1 MPTHTE
7 RMNRF
12 DASDLY
18 VVITEAFCAG
28 RSRLDVLDAVLE
40 AGVTLIQFREKELG
54 DDELIG
60 IGRKFRQKT
69 DAFGA
74 LLIVNNRVDI
84 ALAIGADGVHL
95 GQSDMPVAVARR
107 IAPEL
112 ILGASTHT
120 LEQARE
126 AENDGASYYNIGPI
140 YPTRTKELPMDVLG
154 VNAISAIAPHIQ
166 IPFTCMGGIKLH
178 NLDDLL
184 TRGARHPAVVTAVTA
199 AEDVVQAAKDLRD
212 QIGNVD
218 LQSSPSGIQQ

>member
-1 MPTHTE
+1 
-7 RMNRF
+7 
-12 DASDLY
+12 
-18 VVITEAFCAG
+18 
-28 RSRLDVLDAVLE
+28 
-40 AGVTLIQFREKELG
+40 
-54 DDELIG
+54 
-60 IGRKFRQKT
+60 
-69 DAFGA
+69 
-74 LLIVNNRVDI
+74 
-84 ALAIGADGVHL
+84 
-95 GQSDMPVAVARR
+95 MPVAVARR

-140 YPTRTKELPMDVLG
+140 YPTRTKELTMDVLG